1 MLKNYNIDIF
11 KKYGYLKINDALEQ
25 DLIEQSKKDLEK
37 IKKFCQNKKYNYIRV
52 YDDMVISFFENIVRI
67 K

>member
-11 KKYGYLKINDALEQ
+11 KKYGYLKINEALEK

-52 YDDMVISFFENIVRI
+52 YE
-67 K
+67 